1 MVSFFTMCRGEAQL
15 LLDLLMIP
23 CFSSSANPFLAAS
36 SLLLSNRLYL
46 TLAVTGWPSMTR
58 KCCTRCEG
66 LGSTLDL
73 LSTLGKSSN
82 TC

>member
-1 MVSFFTMCRGEAQL
+1 MSEFPA

-23 CFSSSANPFLAAS
+23 CFSSSANSFLVAS
-36 SLLLSNRLYL
+36 SLWLINCLY
-46 TLAVTGWPSMTR
+46 LAVTGRPYVNR
-58 KCCTRCEG
+58 KCCMQCVG

-73 LSTLGKSSN
+73 LRTLGKSSN